1 MDAIE
6 DLPAAVASLSD
17 HPRHGELVRALELR
31 RERETALARLG
42 LCDPPPGWTRKTD
55 ATSGLSFYER
65 NDATR
70 ECRWRNPTL
79 TRLGL

>member
-1 MDAIE
+1 M
-6 DLPAAVASLSD
+6 AS

-31 RERETALARLG
+31 REREAALARLG
-42 LCDPPPGWTRKTD
+42 LCDPPVGWVRGTD
-55 ATSGLSFYER
+55 ASSGLSFYHREE
-65 NDATR
+65 TG